1 MSHPEATTI
10 SPTPQNKPRLAIVST
25 FNDQCGIAG
34 YTRALLTQLHN
45 AFEIEVF
52 DLDQSLM
59 RATQGNLL
67 TAADAQI
74 KSFCDAFAG
83 FDAVN
88 IQLEYGTLGSMPS
101 DISRRF
107 KALVDAAPALSVT
120 FHTILPNQEFPKDKF
135 REQFFRVQIWNCYA
149 TTSRYLAAKR
159 FRKQIYDTLLLAQT
173 RKPVSIIVHTPRDA
187 KAMRIAEG
195 FKTVYDHPLAFLT
208 PEKIA
213 ALTALDGPNALASL
227 PGRQRERVVV
237 GVFGFLSSYKGIQ
250 TVIRSLRHLPD
261 NFELAIFGGL
271 HPGEIRPSEHGGPAE
286 THPYLQSL
294 LEEAKIDETI
304 AQAVAGDG
312 KTPKPATSLQE
323 FVKSPQNLRDRVH
336 FMGVL
341 DDDRLAA
348 AMGAVDVVV
357 LPYFET
363 GQASSGPMSIATEM
377 GARVIASR
385 IQAFMQFEKYK
396 PGRVTFFDAGNYLE
410 LAQRIESVAR
420 TPKQDYADTY
430 NTGSNRE
437 TYIAAHQNLV
447 SNA

>member
-1 MSHPEATTI
+1 
-10 SPTPQNKPRLAIVST
+10 LAIVST

-34 YTRALLTQLHN
+34 YTRALLTQLHG

-67 TAADAQI
+67 SAADAQI
-74 KSFCDAFAG
+74 NSFCDAFAG

-88 IQLEYGTLGSMPS
+88 IQLEYGTLGSTPN

-107 KALVDAAPALSVT
+107 KALVSAAPALSVT
-120 FHTILPNQEFPKDKF
+120 FHTILPNPEFPKDTF
-135 REQFFRVQIWNCYA
+135 REQFFRVQIWNCYV
-149 TTSRYLAAKR
+149 TVSRHLAAKR
-159 FRKQIYDTLLLAQT
+159 FRKQIYDTLLQAQT
-173 RKPVSIIVHTPRDA
+173 QKPVSVIVHTPRDA

-195 FKTVYDHPLAFLT
+195 FDTVYDHPLAFLT
-208 PEKIA
+208 PEKIST
-213 ALTALDGPNALASL
+213 LTAQRSANPHASL
-227 PGRQRERVVV
+227 PSRSQGRVLV

-250 TVIRSLRHLPD
+250 TAIKALPLLPE
-261 NFELAIFGGL
+261 NHELAIFGGL
-271 HPGEIRPSEHGGPAE
+271 HPGEIKPPEHGGPAE
-286 THPYLQSL
+286 INPYLQSL
-294 LEEAKIDETI
+294 LDEAKVDETY
-304 AQAVAGDG
+304 AQAIAKDGTETQSAAPQVAL
-312 KTPKPATSLQE
+312 T
-323 FVKSPQNLRDRVH
+323 KSPRNMQDRVH

-341 DDDRLAA
+341 DDDSLAV

-385 IQAFMQFEKYK
+385 IQAFMQFDKYK

-410 LAQRIESVAR
+410 LAQRIQSVAQAPE
-420 TPKQDYADTY
+420 TNYIESYDT
-430 NTGSNRE
+430 NSNRE
-437 TYIAAHQNLV
+437 IYIAAHQNLA
-447 SNA
+447 SST